1 MKLQENYNYYKFYS
15 IPTNNR
21 LTPLSFRGNNFFD
34 QSKENIWKQVKES
47 VIPDNF
53 IGQGGC
59 AEVYKIKGTEYCV
72 RIPYESKDL
81 YLMNYSRELSSIDK
95 VNHVIAKLG
104 FGSAILKYFEG
115 ICPKY
120 YQNNEQERY
129 KFQSK
134 IANLPVESYHKLLQ
148 QIADGINNDML
159 FDNTGGNLI
168 VDFNNN
174 KMTAIDFYEMPV
186 DNPRPILP
194 LREIHSVLTCYG
206 TKPDISKNILK
217 KIILSALE
225 EFKPDVIPCMNIEL
239 FDFDGIINKVL
250 KHDKKDLVEKFEK
263 LKQIKK
269 LEIRDKSHIPELRSL
284 IKELINI
291 IKVC

>member
-15 IPTNNR
+15 ILPINR
-21 LTPLSFRGNNFFD
+21 LKSLSFRGDNFFD
-34 QSKENIWKQVKES
+34 QPKENIWKQVKES
-47 VIPDNF
+47 VISDNF
-53 IGQGGC
+53 VGQGGC

-115 ICPKY
+115 ICPKR

-186 DNPRPILP
+186 DNPRPIFP

-206 TKPDISKNILK
+206 TKQDISKNIFK

-225 EFKPDVIPCMNIEL
+225 EFKPDIIPCMNIEL
-239 FDFDGIINKVL
+239 FDFDEIINKVL
-250 KHDKKDLVEKFEK
+250 KRDNKNLVEKFEK

-269 LEIRDKSHIPELRSL
+269 LEIRNKSFIPPLNCI
-284 IKELINI
+284 IKELTNLIR
-291 IKVC
+291 VC